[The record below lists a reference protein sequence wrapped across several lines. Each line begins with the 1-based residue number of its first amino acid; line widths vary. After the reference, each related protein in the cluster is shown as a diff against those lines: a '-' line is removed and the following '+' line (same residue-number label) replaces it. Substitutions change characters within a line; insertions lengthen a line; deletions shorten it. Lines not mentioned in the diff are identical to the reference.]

1 MALTLDGTTTLPM
14 MGGGLGTGSGVGL
27 GAVGGGV
34 AGLLLGGLLG
44 SNGNGLFGGGNN
56 NASNAQFEAIQTQI
70 SGLQGQMNSAGMHSE
85 INELENQLSAANI
98 ANLQGIAANALAYTN
113 GNAAIQTSLANG
125 NFTTLNSINGLG
137 RDITA
142 ANTQA
147 LINTIQNFNT
157 VNSNITNTSNQII
170 AGQNA
175 IASQMASC
183 CCEIKGTI
191 MAEGAATR
199 ALINDLNVQSLRDQ
213 LSAANNKVSNNEQNQ
228 YLLSTILTH
237 IKPTSVTV
245 A

>member
-14 MGGGLGTGSGVGL
+14 MGGMGTGSGVGL

-34 AGLLLGGLLG
+34 AGLILG
-44 SNGNGLFGGGNN
+44 SLIGNNGGGLFGGNG
-56 NASNAQFEAIQTQI
+56 NASNAQFDAIQTQI

-85 INELENQLSAANI
+85 INELGNQLSAANT

-157 VNSNITNTSNQII
+157 VNSNIINTSNQII
-170 AGQNA
+170 AGQTALAAN
-175 IASQMASC
+175 MASC
-183 CCEIKGTI
+183 CCEMKGVI
-191 MAEGAATR
+191 MAEGSATR
-199 ALINDLNVQSLRDQ
+199 ALINDLNVQNLRDQ
-213 LSAANNKVSNNEQNQ
+213 LTAANNKVSNNEQNQ
-228 YLLSTILTH
+228 YLLSTILH
-237 IKPTSVTV
+237 HVKPVATV
-245 A
+245 VV

>member
-14 MGGGLGTGSGVGL
+14 MGGMGGGSGVGL

-34 AGLLLGGLLG
+34 AGLILGSLIG
-44 SNGNGLFGGGNN
+44 SNGNGLFGGNGGN
-56 NASNAQFEAIQTQI
+56 AGNAQFDAIQTQI
-70 SGLQGQMNSAGMHSE
+70 SGLQGQVNASGIHSE
-85 INELENQLSAANI
+85 INELENSLNAANI
-98 ANLQGIAANALAYTN
+98 ANLQGIANNALLYQQ

-157 VNSNITNTSNQII
+157 VNANITNTSNQII

-175 IASQMASC
+175 MMSKVAEC
-183 CCEIKGTI
+183 CCELKGTI
-191 MAEGAATR
+191 LADGNATR
-199 ALINDLNVQSLRDQ
+199 ALINDLNVQNLRDQ
-213 LSAANNKVSNNEQNQ
+213 LNAANTKVSNNEQNQ

-237 IKPTSVTV
+237 LKPVV
-245 A
+245 V